1 VVTSKKTRRNP
12 IGITVFC
19 LALFIAGAVSGCR
32 NRSSDT
38 SRTGAV
44 VSDKTTADRITEAD
58 ALYSQREDLSKVRL
72 GIAVLWQARIADEG
86 NYEVAWKLAK
96 LNYYLG
102 LHSTDERERDSAFR
116 EGVDTGKIAVQLQD
130 DKADGHFWLGAN
142 YGGSAEFSV
151 LAGLANF
158 QDIRREMETVVQ
170 IDERYEGGSAYMA
183 LGQLYLKSPKILGGD
198 NQKAVDYLEKGLRFG
213 GNNSLLRLHLA
224 EAYHALHRDQETR
237 KQIDFILKM
246 TPDPNYLPEYKET
259 VEQAKKLEEKI
270 A

>member
-1 VVTSKKTRRNP
+1 MVNSVKKRRKP
-12 IGITVFC
+12 VGMVLLC

-32 NRSSDT
+32 KRSAET
-38 SRTGAV
+38 SQTGAV
-44 VSDKTTADRITEAD
+44 VSEKTTADRIAEAD
-58 ALYSQREDLSKVRL
+58 ALYSQRQDLSKVRL
-72 GIAVLWQARIADEG
+72 GIAVLWQARLADEG

-102 LHSTDERERDSAFR
+102 LHSTDDRERDSAFR
-116 EGVDTGKIAVQLQD
+116 EGVDAGRIAVQLQD

-151 LAGLANF
+151 LAGLAYF
-158 QDIRREMETVVQ
+158 EDIRREMEKVVQ

-183 LGQLYLKSPKILGGD
+183 LGQLYLKAPKILGGD
-198 NQKAVDYLEKGLRFG
+198 KQKAVGYLEKGLRFG

-224 EAYHALHRDQETR
+224 EAYHALKRDQEAR
-237 KQIDFILKM
+237 KEIDFILKM
-246 TPDPNYLPEYKET
+246 TPNPDYLPEYKEA